1 MGALASMPS
10 EAIPE
15 RSLRRLKRSDVWLD
29 EFLSIIG
36 RGFIPLKASPGD
48 GGFQIFRSVN
58 TGVKYFHSSKNAA
71 GRLYGWHSMIA
82 RKALSW

>member
-1 MGALASMPS
+1 MGVLASMPS

-15 RSLRRLKRSDVWLD
+15 RRFRRLKQSDVGRD
-29 EFLSIIG
+29 GSLSVMD
-36 RGFIPLKASPGD
+36 RGFIPLGAT
-48 GGFQIFRSVN
+48 GFQIFRSVN